1 MRLLAARSEVAA
13 PWALPRGSHSP
24 PLAWAAKMALVSS
37 THLPDFII
45 SRFFMACQGKT
56 AESPRKVRKTHAKER
71 CGKLCGKHVQT
82 VENNVENSVEN
93 SVENAG
99 RMVSPTPL
107 SILCFLFQK
116 NFLFLFLFHLHLLFH

>member
-1 MRLLAARSEVAA
+1 MQLLAARSEVAA
-13 PWALPRGSHSP
+13 PWALPQGSHSP

-37 THLPDFII
+37 THLSDFII

-71 CGKLCGKHVQT
+71 CGKLCGKHAEIVG
-82 VENNVENSVEN
+82 NSVEN